1 MSRAAQ
7 IVCAGYSP
15 LDVTRTS
22 SGTIA
27 RRAGGTAGNVAAI
40 LSFLGWRGVL
50 AAQIGDD
57 SAADEL
63 VADLD
68 HAGVDTT
75 GIRRASA
82 TLTARVLHDIR
93 PDGHFFRYSCPD
105 CSSSFPRT
113 RPLTLDHAE
122 ECVEAFPR
130 PTVYFFD
137 RANAGTV
144 WLAEQYE
151 RRGSVIV
158 FEPSMPANAELLF
171 RAAAVAHVLK
181 HSDDRSVG
189 GLDDLHVKPRRGQVR
204 VVTHGAEG
212 LDVRVG
218 RARARHL
225 PALATLAVDTGG
237 AGDWTTAGLLA
248 KATRAGFVDREALDR
263 ALRFGQALA
272 AVNCAVPG
280 ARGAMRLTRGSV
292 VRRVRGVLKEDGL
305 SSEPRV
311 PSPPPLVHHGGACPS
326 CAMPMAPSS
335 RQHSPSIADLRR
347 SPYSRS
353 QSSTGQG

>member
-1 MSRAAQ
+1 MSRAPQ

-15 LDVTRTS
+15 LDVVHTS

-27 RRAGGTAGNVAAI
+27 RQAGGTAGNVAAI
-40 LSFLGWRGVL
+40 LSFLGWHAVL
-50 AAQIGDD
+50 AAQVGDD
-57 SAADEL
+57 SAGDEL
-63 VADLD
+63 VADLE
-68 HAGVDTT
+68 HAGADSA
-75 GIRRASA
+75 GIRRASSA
-82 TLTARVLHDIR
+82 LTARVLHDIR

-105 CSSSFPRT
+105 CESGFPRS

-122 ECVEAFPR
+122 ECLDTFPN

-151 RRGSVIV
+151 QCGSIIV
-158 FEPSMPANAELLF
+158 FEPSMPANAELLS
-171 RAAAVAHVLK
+171 RAAAAAHVIK

-218 RARARHL
+218 GARARHL
-225 PALATLAVDTGG
+225 SALATLAVDTGG

-248 KATRAGFVDREALDR
+248 KATPGGVVDREALEG

-292 VRRVRGVLKEDGL
+292 LRRVKAVLAEDGL
-305 SSEPRV
+305 TSEPRL
-311 PSPPPLVHHGGACPS
+311 SALAPLVHHGGTCPG
-326 CAMPMAPSS
+326 CVMPIDSES
-335 RQHSPSIADLRR
+335 KSL
-347 SPYSRS
+347 S
-353 QSSTGQG
+353 QSVTASGQRPASLEL